1 MENEVYLFAITAV
14 NQVGESIINSSI
26 MIQTNESRKPYYN
39 DNDNACVY

>member
-26 MIQTNESRKPYYN
+26 MIQTNESRKPYS
-39 DNDNACVY
+39 DNNNACVY

>member
-26 MIQTNESRKPYYN
+26 MIQTNESRKPYN
-39 DNDNACVY
+39 DSNSSCVY

>member
-26 MIQTNESRKPYYN
+26 MIQTNESRKPYSDSNNSY
-39 DNDNACVY
+39 VY